1 MNKIGIDVCPSG
13 IASNLQEAV
22 IVGKS
27 ISSFPKIIRPAFT
40 LGGSGGGIAYNE
52 EELEIIAGRGLALS
66 PVKQLLVEES
76 ILGWLEFEFEV
87 LRDEDNN
94 AIIVCSMEN
103 LDPMGVHT
111 GESIVVAP
119 SLTLPERAYQKLR
132 TSALK
137 VVKSLGIVGGCNVQ
151 FAYNSKTQDYIL
163 IEVNPRVSRSSAL
176 ASKATGVPIARI
188 AAMLCLGHKLHELPN
203 RVTGNTSAAFEPSI
217 DYIVTKIPRWPFDKF
232 KLADREL
239 GTQMKSTGET
249 MSIGRTFEESL
260 MKAWRSIG
268 QGEGYPEDLKWAKKK
283 LMKIASETL
292 LLNMKIYLI

>member
-1 MNKIGIDVCPSG
+1 M
-13 IASNLQEAV
+13 
-22 IVGKS
+22 
-27 ISSFPKIIRPAFT
+27 
-40 LGGSGGGIAYNE
+40 
-52 EELEIIAGRGLALS
+52 
-66 PVKQLLVEES
+66 
-76 ILGWLEFEFEV
+76 
-87 LRDEDNN
+87 
-94 AIIVCSMEN
+94 
-103 LDPMGVHT
+103 
-111 GESIVVAP
+111 
-119 SLTLPERAYQKLR
+119 LR
-132 TSALK
+132 TSAQK

-188 AAMLCLGHKLHELPN
+188 AAMLCLGHRIHELAN

-217 DYIVTKIPRWPFDKF
+217 DYIITKIPRWPFDKF

-268 QGEGYPEDLKWAKKK
+268 QGEGYPECLDWSDNKLKKNLKVP
-283 LMKIASETL
+283 
-292 LLNMKIYLI
+292 NDRR